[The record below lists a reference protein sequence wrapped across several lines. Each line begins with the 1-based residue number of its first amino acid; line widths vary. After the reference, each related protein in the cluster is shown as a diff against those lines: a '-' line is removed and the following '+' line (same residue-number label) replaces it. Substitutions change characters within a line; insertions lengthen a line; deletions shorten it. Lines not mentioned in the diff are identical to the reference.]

1 MDRLIHDVPDFEEGS
16 VDLLICS
23 ECSFVLPNSIA
34 GCESLAKEERKESER
49 SRDVQLSDCELYNE
63 SNTGQLLREED
74 RARRGFRLTLCC
86 LVIFSNPF
94 AFLKRN
100 GGCLTSPSSFSLS
113 SFSLSSFSSST
124 FSSFLSISASDVGA
138 ESDCISPEKVDSN

>member
-100 GGCLTSPSSFSLS
+100 GGCLTSPSSISC
-113 SFSLSSFSSST
+113 SFSLSSFSSSFVSLLSNP
-124 FSSFLSISASDVGA
+124 FSDAGKGSD
-138 ESDCISPEKVDSN
+138 SISPEKVDSS